1 MRKFFLVI
9 VTLLSFG
16 VLCNAQYDKDVFA
29 FRGRLALSENRYSD
43 ALSVFNMR
51 ARLDPSGCWTFF

>member
-1 MRKFFLVI
+1 MTLHDCVPIMRKFFLVI

-29 FRGRLALSENRYSD
+29 FRGRLADRK
-43 ALSVFNMR
+43 SVV
-51 ARLDPSGCWTFF
+51 